1 MNNLKLSFTI
11 TFYFLIFACF
21 LSIVSLFFIKSKKL
35 RNILCIE
42 TIITGF
48 AVIIYSFYLKHID
61 KYNLTYQTSK
71 DWLTINQYRY
81 IDWTVTT
88 PLMLISLILILSH
101 DSSIVM
107 KPLFI
112 LLIVLLDWIMLFL
125 GYLGE
130 SKKISRL
137 QADIFGFIPLAII
150 FYLIYSHFIKRKGNL
165 LFTVYVIIWS
175 MYGILYMFNEQTMNT
190 LFNLL
195 DCIAKAF
202 VCIYICLY
210 IWKYKE

>member
-61 KYNLTYQTSK
+61 KYNLTYQNSK
-71 DWLTINQYRY
+71 DWLTVNQYRY
-81 IDWTVTT
+81 VDWTVTT

-101 DSSIVM
+101 DSTIVM
-107 KPLFI
+107 KPMFI
-112 LLIVLLDWIMLFL
+112 LLIVLLDWAMLFL

-137 QADIFGFIPLAII
+137 QADIFGFIPLVII
-150 FYLIYSHFIKRKGNL
+150 FYLIYSHFIKHKGNL

-175 MYGILYMFNEQTMNT
+175 MYGILYMLNEQTMNT

-202 VCIYICLY
+202 VCIYICIY
-210 IWKYKE
+210 IWRYKE